1 MVPLYIVYSCQW
13 ASLVSQMVRNL
24 LALQETQ
31 FPSLGWEDPLE
42 NEWQL
47 TPVFLLGEFYG
58 QRSLVAYSLRVA
70 KSETQLNN

>member
-1 MVPLYIVYSCQW
+1 MAQTIKN
-13 ASLVSQMVRNL
+13 SLAM
-24 LALQETQ
+24 QETQ
-31 FPSLGWEDPLE
+31 VPSLGWEDPLE

-58 QRSLVAYSLRVA
+58 QRSLVAYSLGVA

>member
-31 FPSLGWEDPLE
+31 FPSLDWEDPS
-42 NEWQL
+42 
-47 TPVFLLGEFYG
+47 GEGNGYPLQSSSWIILWTEESKES
-58 QRSLVAYSLRVA
+58 QRVKHY
-70 KSETQLNN
+70 